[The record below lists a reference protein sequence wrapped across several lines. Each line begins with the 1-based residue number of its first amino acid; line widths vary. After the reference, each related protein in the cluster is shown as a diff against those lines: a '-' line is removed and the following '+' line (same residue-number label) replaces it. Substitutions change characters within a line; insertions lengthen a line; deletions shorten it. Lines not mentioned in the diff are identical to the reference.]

1 MFFMN
6 VIVSSFGSKPHS
18 LTLSVFDCMGDVWV
32 YRAVFDDGVD
42 VFFELPA
49 ESEVWVVVGEAVS
62 VRGGLD
68 V

>member
-1 MFFMN
+1 MN
-6 VIVSSFGSKPHS
+6 VIVSSFGAKPKS
-18 LTLSVFDCMGDVWV
+18 LVLSVADGFGDVWV

-49 ESEVWVVVGEAVS
+49 SSEVWCVVGEAVC

>member
-1 MFFMN
+1 MN
-6 VIVSSFGSKPHS
+6 VIVSSFGSKPKS
-18 LTLSVFDCMGDVWV
+18 LALSVADGLGDVWV

-49 ESEVWVVVGEAVS
+49 SSEVWVVVGEAVS

>member
-1 MFFMN
+1 MN
-6 VIVSSFGSKPHS
+6 VIVSSFGSKPRS
-18 LTLSVFDCMGDVWV
+18 LALSVFDGLGDVWV

-49 ESEVWVVVGEAVS
+49 SSEVWVVVGEAVV

>member
-1 MFFMN
+1 MN
-6 VIVSSFGSKPHS
+6 VIVSSFGSKPRS
-18 LTLSVFDCMGDVWV
+18 LVLSVADGVADVWV

-49 ESEVWVVVGEAVS
+49 ESEVWVVVGEAVC